1 MSITKLIAGV
11 SIITSLPG
19 KQVFK
24 FFDEEERSTEG
35 PVFTP
40 VKDINQVVY
49 DTDTMQLFFNT
60 HYGSAI
66 ALPVNFSA
74 AVDRWGTDFGIILVA
89 GFSAL
94 LEEFYSGQNIGNV
107 TFLPACF
114 KPVTE

>member
-1 MSITKLIAGV
+1 MSITKLIDGV

-66 ALPVNFSA
+66 AVTLNYSA
-74 AVDRWGTDFGIILVA
+74 AVDQWGTDFGAVLVA
-89 GFSAL
+89 GFSTL
-94 LEEFYSGQNIGNV
+94 LEEFYSGQNIGYPAV
-107 TFLPACF
+107 LPTCF